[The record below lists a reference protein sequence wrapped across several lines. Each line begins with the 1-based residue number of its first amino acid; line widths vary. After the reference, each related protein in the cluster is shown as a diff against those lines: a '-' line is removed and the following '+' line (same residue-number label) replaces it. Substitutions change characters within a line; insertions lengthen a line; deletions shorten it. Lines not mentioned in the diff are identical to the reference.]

1 MSGDGRIP
9 GALLPLLIALPLEV
23 WPDYRAPALLSGLT
37 HFAAAALLAA
47 CVGRALGARFAAAY
61 LAIYWL
67 SPWRLYHA
75 GFLWEPAYVFLPAAL
90 HLFCAYRLRERPHA
104 GWSILLGLLLSAT
117 LQLHGSFLVLV
128 LLTAMLVARKLVRI
142 DWRGAALGL
151 AAGCLTL
158 VPTLQ
163 AFAAGALP
171 PLAPTS
177 SVDYPR
183 GDPGGAQRPERS
195 RPLPASRFAGHRA
208 AAAGSRL
215 VRHAGRGDRR
225 GVRIGTRNPDLGG
238 GYRVAAA
245 RAVCGVAL
253 VPARPVFRPPGP
265 PMAGEGGRLVPRLRV
280 MVPGRPVRGGRALA
294 GGAPGL
300 ARPDCLPRG
309 LPARRGMAERLVP
322 APRGLLARRRAHVRC
337 GRSGGRAAARLRPR
351 NVPTPRGRG
360 DPAAGL
366 SRCGAT
372 ADARPGGNARA
383 ARTGTCGAAA

>member
-1 MSGDGRIP
+1 MAGLPRAGASVRPDAFRRRRVADRLRRPRPRGAVRGRVP
-9 GALLPLLIALPLEV
+9 RHLLALALAALPRRFPLGTGV
-23 WPDYRAPALLSGLT
+23 RLPAGGAAPVLRVPAAR
-37 HFAAAALLAA
+37 AAARRLEHPPRPVAFRHPATARVLPRPRAAHRRAGCQETGSDRLARRRPRSRRRRPDPGSDPA
-47 CVGRALGARFAAAY
+47 GVRRRRPATAGADVER
-61 LAIYWL
+61 
-67 SPWRLYHA
+67 
-75 GFLWEPAYVFLPAAL
+75 GLPA
-90 HLFCAYRLRERPHA
+90 
-104 GWSILLGLLLSAT
+104 
-117 LQLHGSFLVLV
+117 
-128 LLTAMLVARKLVRI
+128 
-142 DWRGAALGL
+142 
-151 AAGCLTL
+151 
-158 VPTLQ
+158 
-163 AFAAGALP
+163 
-171 PLAPTS
+171 
-177 SVDYPR
+177 
-183 GDPGGAQRPERS
+183 GDPGRAQRPERS

-208 AAAGSRL
+208 AAAGSGL
-215 VRHAGRGDRR
+215 VRRAGRGDRR

-253 VPARPVFRPPGP
+253 VRARPVFRPPGQP
-265 PMAGEGGRLVPRLRV
+265 AAGAGGRLVPRLRV
-280 MVPGRPVRGGRALA
+280 MVPGRPVRGGGALA